1 MRPLVQIHLYCD
13 PIFSSEA
20 SGQQQTGVR
29 VYALEKFLRRAAF
42 GRLCLKS
49 RLRIPRQKSTH
60 LRLKSEFWA
69 EGSGLGFHVATCKT
83 GVFTHQYSS
92 VLGKPTFSTQPAKKG
107 ASRMPPG
114 NQGRFRGA

>member
-42 GRLCLKS
+42 GRLCLK
-49 RLRIPRQKSTH
+49 KSASNST
-60 LRLKSEFWA
+60 A
-69 EGSGLGFHVATCKT
+69 EKYA
-83 GVFTHQYSS
+83 
-92 VLGKPTFSTQPAKKG
+92 PEIEI
-107 ASRMPPG
+107 
-114 NQGRFRGA
+114 